1 MHLEGILLRYVGQ
14 YNLFIFKAT
23 GTKSTPISLPV
34 SAAMANKT
42 LQYQKPEISFKKRCG
57 CVVSTSPSEDMQS
70 PQAALDAIKKIAK
83 S

>member
-34 SAAMANKT
+34 SAAMANET
-42 LQYQKPEISFKKRCG
+42 LQYQKPEISFKKRG
-57 CVVSTSPSEDMQS
+57 SFVVSTSPSTDMHS
-70 PQAALDAIKKIAK
+70 PQAVLAAM
-83 S
+83 